1 MSLVVPPMPADVGT
15 SEAVRAIFF
24 KFESQ
29 AQRLRAILRLLLV
42 AVMVLVVVSSTPRSS
57 WPAQLS
63 LVIGYAVLAVLAAWV
78 RLQQH
83 PRTARLR
90 ALEPMM
96 PIDIAA
102 ICVLQL
108 LSPGSYLML
117 GLLAFLPFF
126 IATQAGRRAA
136 IMSVA
141 AIVGAAIAVLAD
153 PLFRRQMSAPEIA
166 ALLVM
171 LALLCLCSYTVSR
184 VQQRRLAS
192 IAELTASRA
201 MLLNDVMTAEER
213 ERRRV
218 AEALHDGPLQT
229 LLAARQD
236 LRDAIRPN
244 PDLSGVARA
253 SELLTDVARE
263 LRQTT
268 RELHPSVLEEGGLEH
283 AVRGLLDAL
292 AERTGVVVD
301 CSIDYPHPH
310 DEDAMVYGVSREL
323 LTNVA
328 RHANADRVWLTLRD
342 DGDTV
347 TLEVR
352 DDGVGIDPSVLSR
365 RVAEGHIGLA
375 SQRSRVESLR
385 GTWEFRPVERGTWVR
400 VRLPLRDHQE
410 VR

>member
-1 MSLVVPPMPADVGT
+1 MPADVGT
-15 SEAVRAIFF
+15 SDAVRAIFF
-24 KFESQ
+24 KFENQ
-29 AQRLRAILRLLLV
+29 AQRLRAVLRLMLV
-42 AVMVLVVVSSTPRSS
+42 AVMVLAVIASTPRSS
-57 WPAQLS
+57 WPAQLG
-63 LVIGYAVLAVLAAWV
+63 LVAGYAVLAVLSGYV

-83 PRTARLR
+83 PSTERLR
-90 ALEPMM
+90 SLEPMM

-126 IATQAGRRAA
+126 IATQAGQRAA

-141 AIVGAAIAVLAD
+141 AIIGGAAAVLAD
-153 PLFRRQMSAPEIA
+153 PVFRRQMSAPEIVA
-166 ALLVM
+166 VLVM
-171 LALLCLCSYTVSR
+171 LALLCVCSYTVSR
-184 VQQRRLAS
+184 VQQRRLAG
-192 IAELTASRA
+192 IARLTATRA
-201 MLLNDVMTAEER
+201 LLLADVMSAEER

-236 LRDAIRPN
+236 LRDAVGPN

-283 AVRGLLDAL
+283 AVRGLLDTF
-292 AERTGVVVD
+292 AERTGSAVD
-301 CSIDYPHPH
+301 CSIDYPSQHA
-310 DEDAMVYGVSREL
+310 EDATLYGVAREL

-328 RHANADRVWLTLRD
+328 RHAGAGRVVLTLRD
-342 DGDTV
+342 DGGEA

-352 DDGVGIDPSVLSR
+352 DDGVGIDQSVISR
-365 RVAEGHIGLA
+365 RVTEGHIGLA
-375 SQRSRVESLR
+375 SQCSRIESQR
-385 GTWEFRPVERGTWVR
+385 GTWEFLPVDQGTWVR

>member
-1 MSLVVPPMPADVGT
+1 MPADVGT
-15 SEAVRAIFF
+15 TEAVRAIFV
-24 KFESQ
+24 KFDNQ

-42 AVMVLVVVSSTPRSS
+42 AVMVMAVLASTPRPT
-57 WPAQLS
+57 WPAQLT
-63 LVIGYAVLAVLAAWV
+63 LVAGYAALAVVAAWV
-78 RLQQH
+78 RLHQH

-90 ALEPMM
+90 GLEPMV

-102 ICVLQL
+102 ICALQL

-126 IATQAGRRAA
+126 IATQAGQRAA
-136 IMSVA
+136 IMAVVA
-141 AIVGAAIAVLAD
+141 IAGAAVVVLAD
-153 PLFRRQMSAPEIA
+153 PVFRRQMSVPEIA

-201 MLLNDVMTAEER
+201 MLLADVMTAEDR

-236 LRDAIRPN
+236 LRDAIGPN
-244 PDLSGVARA
+244 PDLTAVARA
-253 SELLTDVARE
+253 SELLTDVSRE
-263 LRQTT
+263 LRQAT

-283 AVRGLLDAL
+283 AVRGLLDSF
-292 AERTGVVVD
+292 AERTGVAVD
-301 CSIDYPHPH
+301 GTIDYPHPH
-310 DEDAMVYGVSREL
+310 PEDATLYGVTREL
-323 LTNVA
+323 LNNVA
-328 RHANADRVWLTLRD
+328 RHANAGRVWLTLRD
-342 DGDTV
+342 EGDAV

-352 DDGVGIDPSVLSR
+352 DDGVGIDLAALSR

-375 SQRSRVESLR
+375 SQRSRIETLR
-385 GTWEFRPVERGTWVR
+385 GTWDFRPVDQGTWVR
-400 VRLPLRDHQE
+400 VRLPLCDQQE